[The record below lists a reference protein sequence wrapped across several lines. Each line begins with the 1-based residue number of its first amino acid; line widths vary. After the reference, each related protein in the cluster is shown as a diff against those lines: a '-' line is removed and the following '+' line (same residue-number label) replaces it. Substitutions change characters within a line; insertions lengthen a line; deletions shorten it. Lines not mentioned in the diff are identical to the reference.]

1 MSSRN
6 FSTNWDWDCILQAR
20 SHDWALHPV
29 TRFHAGDLSLE
40 VELGGVWRCEHTLSA
55 ETIDLLNLFLPL
67 VARVETL
74 AIAQLGQSLDGRIAT
89 ESGASHYINGLQAR
103 THLHRLRA
111 LVDAV
116 VVGVG
121 TVNDDDPL
129 LTVRHVKGRNP
140 VRVVLDPRARMSA
153 ERQLA
158 SDGAAQTLHVVGR
171 DHADEAYGHDPNA
184 LPGLWRVV
192 FPTTAQGGFEVQTVL
207 DWLHAQGLR
216 RVLIEGGGVTI
227 SRFMQAGALD
237 RMHFL
242 IAPLLIGSGR
252 PGLQLPPVLSLQDAQ
267 RPRCRIFACGE
278 DTIFDLD
285 LRRAAHSE
293 HAAHDTNEVADDYV
307 PRRSSTQ
314 APGSVD
320 VSTTMP

>member
-1 MSSRN
+1 MSGGN
-6 FSTNWDWDCILQAR
+6 FSANWGWDCILQAH
-20 SHDWALHPV
+20 SHDWALYPL
-29 TRFHAGDLSLE
+29 TRFHAGDLLLE
-40 VELGGVWRCEHTLSA
+40 VELGGAWRCEHALSA

-67 VARVETL
+67 VARMETL

-140 VRVVLDPRARMSA
+140 VRVVLDPRARMGGD
-153 ERQLA
+153 RRLA
-158 SDGAAQTLHVVGR
+158 FDGAALTIQLVG
-171 DHADEAYGHDPNA
+171 
-184 LPGLWRVV
+184 PGCATKAPPGVRRISL
-192 FPTTAQGGFEVQTVL
+192 PTTAEGGFDVLAVL

-252 PGLQLPPVLSLQDAQ
+252 AGLQLPPVLSVHEAR
-267 RPRCRIFACGE
+267 RPRCRVFACGE

-285 LRRAAHSE
+285 LRLAAHS
-293 HAAHDTNEVADDYV
+293 AHDARADADAHV
-307 PRRSSTQ
+307 PRRISTQ

>member
-1 MSSRN
+1 MSGGN
-6 FSTNWDWDCILQAR
+6 FSANWGWDCILQAH
-20 SHDWALHPV
+20 SHDWALYPL
-29 TRFHAGDLSLE
+29 TRFHAGDLLLE
-40 VELGGVWRCEHTLSA
+40 VELGGAWRCEHALSA

-67 VARVETL
+67 VARMETL

-158 SDGAAQTLHVVGR
+158 SDGAAPTIQLVG
-171 DHADEAYGHDPNA
+171 
-184 LPGLWRVV
+184 PGCATKAPPGVRRISL
-192 FPTTAQGGFEVQTVL
+192 PTTAEGGFDVLAVL

-227 SRFMQAGALD
+227 SRFMQTGALD

-252 PGLQLPPVLSLQDAQ
+252 AGLQLPPVLGLHEAQ
-267 RPRCRIFACGE
+267 RPRCRVFACGE

-285 LRRAAHSE
+285 LRLAAHS
-293 HAAHDTNEVADDYV
+293 AHDARADADAHV
-307 PRRSSTQ
+307 PRRISTQ

>member
-1 MSSRN
+1 MSGRN
-6 FSTNWDWDCILQAR
+6 FSSNWGWNCILQAHA
-20 SHDWALHPV
+20 HDWALHPV
-29 TRFHAGDLSLE
+29 TRFHSGDLLLE
-40 VELGGVWRCEHTLSA
+40 VELGGAWRCEHTLCA

-67 VARVETL
+67 VARVEPL

-129 LTVRHVKGRNP
+129 LTVRHVEGVNP
-140 VRVVLDPRARMSA
+140 VRVVLDPRGRMRG
-153 ERQLA
+153 ERGLVL
-158 SDGAAQTLHVVGR
+158 DGAAPTIQLVGQGCGTK
-171 DHADEAYGHDPNA
+171 AP
-184 LPGLWRVV
+184 PGLRRVCL
-192 FPTTAQGGFEVQTVL
+192 PTTTKGGFEAQAVL

-285 LRRAAHSE
+285 LRRGAHSG
-293 HAAHDTNEVADDYV
+293 HDAHDVNKATDDHA
-307 PRRSSTQ
+307 PRRISTQ

>member
-1 MSSRN
+1 MSGGN
-6 FSTNWDWDCILQAR
+6 FSANWGWDCILQA
-20 SHDWALHPV
+20 SAHDWALYPL
-29 TRFHAGDLSLE
+29 TRFHAGNLLLE
-40 VELGGVWRCEHTLSA
+40 VELGGAWRCEHALSA
-55 ETIDLLNLFLPL
+55 ETTDLLNLFLPL

-74 AIAQLGQSLDGRIAT
+74 TIAQLGQSLDGRIAT

-121 TVNDDDPL
+121 TVNDDNPL
-129 LTVRHVKGRNP
+129 LTVRHVEGKSP
-140 VRVVLDPRARMSA
+140 VRVVLDPRARMTA
-153 ERQLA
+153 ECRLA
-158 SDGAAQTLHVVGR
+158 SDGVAPTIQLVGP
-171 DHADEAYGHDPNA
+171 GCGTNA
-184 LPGLWRVV
+184 PRGLRRICL
-192 FPTTAQGGFEVQTVL
+192 PTTAQDGFEAQAVL

-227 SRFMQAGALD
+227 SRFMRAGALD

-252 PGLQLPPVLSLQDAQ
+252 AGLQLPPVRGLHEAQ
-267 RPRCRIFACGE
+267 RPRCRVFACGD

-285 LRRAAHSE
+285 LRCAAHSE
-293 HAAHDTNEVADDYV
+293 HDAHAAADAQAL
-307 PRRSSTQ
+307 RRSSTQ
-314 APGSVD
+314 APGRVD
-320 VSTTMP
+320 VSTTTP

>member
-1 MSSRN
+1 MSGGN
-6 FSTNWDWDCILQAR
+6 FSANWGWDCILQAHA
-20 SHDWALHPV
+20 HDWALYPL
-29 TRFHAGDLSLE
+29 TRFHAGDLLLE
-40 VELGGVWRCEHTLSA
+40 VELGGAWRCEHALSA

-67 VARVETL
+67 VARMETL
-74 AIAQLGQSLDGRIAT
+74 VIAQLGQSLDGRIAT

-171 DHADEAYGHDPNA
+171 DHVDEAYGHDPNA

-192 FPTTAQGGFEVQTVL
+192 FPTTAEGGFDALAVL

-252 PGLQLPPVLSLQDAQ
+252 AGLQLPPVLSVHEAR
-267 RPRCRIFACGE
+267 RPRCRVFACGE

-285 LRRAAHSE
+285 LRLAAHSE
-293 HAAHDTNEVADDYV
+293 HDARAAADAHV
-307 PRRSSTQ
+307 PRRISTQ

>member
-1 MSSRN
+1 MSGGN
-6 FSTNWDWDCILQAR
+6 FSANWGWDCILQAH
-20 SHDWALHPV
+20 SHDWALYPL
-29 TRFHAGDLSLE
+29 TRFHAGDLLLE
-40 VELGGVWRCEHTLSA
+40 VELGGAWRCEHALSA

-67 VARVETL
+67 VARMETL

-158 SDGAAQTLHVVGR
+158 SDGAALTIQLVG
-171 DHADEAYGHDPNA
+171 
-184 LPGLWRVV
+184 PGCATKAPPGVRRISL
-192 FPTTAQGGFEVQTVL
+192 PTTAEGGFDVLAVL

-252 PGLQLPPVLSLQDAQ
+252 AGLQLPPVLSVHEAR
-267 RPRCRIFACGE
+267 RPRCRVFACGE

-285 LRRAAHSE
+285 LRLAAHS
-293 HAAHDTNEVADDYV
+293 AHDARADADAHV
-307 PRRSSTQ
+307 PRRISTQ

-320 VSTTMP
+320 VSTTVP

>member
-1 MSSRN
+1 MSGGN
-6 FSTNWDWDCILQAR
+6 FSANWGWDCILQAHA
-20 SHDWALHPV
+20 HDWALYPL
-29 TRFHAGDLSLE
+29 TRFHAGDLLLE
-40 VELGGVWRCEHTLSA
+40 VELGGAWRCEHALSA

-67 VARVETL
+67 VARMETL

-158 SDGAAQTLHVVGR
+158 SDGAAPTIQLVG
-171 DHADEAYGHDPNA
+171 
-184 LPGLWRVV
+184 PGCATKAPPGVRRISL
-192 FPTTAQGGFEVQTVL
+192 PTTAEGGFDVLAVL

-252 PGLQLPPVLSLQDAQ
+252 AGLQLPPVLSVHEAR
-267 RPRCRIFACGE
+267 RPRCRVFACGE

-285 LRRAAHSE
+285 LRLAAHS
-293 HAAHDTNEVADDYV
+293 AHDARADADAHV
-307 PRRSSTQ
+307 PRRISTQ